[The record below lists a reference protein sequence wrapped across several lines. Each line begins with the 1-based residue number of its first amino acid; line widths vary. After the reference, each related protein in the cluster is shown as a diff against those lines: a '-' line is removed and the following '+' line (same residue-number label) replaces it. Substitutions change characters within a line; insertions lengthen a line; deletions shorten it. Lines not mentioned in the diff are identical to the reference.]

1 MLNIRQ
7 RDHIRAPISLW
18 WARAMTVR
26 VQSRLRQEKVRKV
39 SCNFGT
45 VSQLMPVC
53 EKGLAVLYR
62 EQENFF
68 ANSK

>member
-1 MLNIRQ
+1 MPTCESPMLNIRQ

-45 VSQLMPVC
+45 RRL
-53 EKGLAVLYR
+53 
-62 EQENFF
+62 
-68 ANSK
+68 SKPSYSRRTPTK